1 MKAIESSENQQL
13 RHQLAGLLSKTELA
27 LSDVRFTPE
36 SRHGRRHHQVRNH
49 CHHTLG
55 IAVPRP
61 CLFQPT
67 TVAVWTGFHVLTG
80 C

>member
-36 SRHGRRHHQVRNH
+36 SGHVRCN
-49 CHHTLG
+49 
-55 IAVPRP
+55 
-61 CLFQPT
+61 
-67 TVAVWTGFHVLTG
+67 
-80 C
+80 